1 MPRGAVIMMALLQGE
16 PAEEPLAECA
26 EVDHGESTFQK

>member
-1 MPRGAVIMMALLQGE
+1 MIMMALLQRE
-16 PAEEPLAECA
+16 SAEQSLAECA